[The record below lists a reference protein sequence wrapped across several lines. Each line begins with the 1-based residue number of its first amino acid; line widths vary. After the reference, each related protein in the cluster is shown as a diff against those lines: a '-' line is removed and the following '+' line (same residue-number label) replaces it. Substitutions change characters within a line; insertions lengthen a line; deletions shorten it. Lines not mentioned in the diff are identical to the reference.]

1 MLKSLNRFIK
11 NDEYTIN
18 IWENNINIINFTE
31 ILILE
36 ENKVVLLIKN
46 KKITVTG
53 ENLTINKLL
62 DDEILLKGKIK
73 TIELGE

>member
-11 NDEYTIN
+11 NDDYTIN